1 MYSII
6 VRDIKGIDKWVI
18 LYKLVYMF
26 YVVGKWIEIYELGC
40 LGGLGKI
47 VNVLSCKCFDW

>member
-1 MYSII
+1 M
-6 VRDIKGIDKWVI
+6 RDIKGIDKWVI